1 MAYDGTLKF
10 DTHVDSSGFQS
21 GVSKLAGL
29 AKTGMATAAA
39 AVGAVST
46 ALVTAGGYAV
56 KVGSDF
62 EAGMSKVQAISGATQ
77 DELEQLTT
85 KAKEMGAKTKFSAA
99 ESAEAFQYMAM
110 AGWKTGDM
118 LNGIEGIMNLAAA
131 SGEELAGVSDI
142 VTDALTAFG
151 LQAKDSAHFADVLAA
166 ASSNSNT
173 NVSMM
178 GYTFKYVAP
187 IAGSLKYSIE
197 DVATA
202 VGLMANAGIKGE
214 QAGTSLRSMLTRM
227 INPPKDAAAAME
239 ALNLSMTNADGT
251 MRPLNDVL
259 LDMRESFSKLDDSQ
273 KASYASSL
281 AGQEAMS
288 GLLAIV
294 NASDEDFEKLSA
306 AINNADGTAQ
316 EMAQTMQDNL
326 QGAVE
331 EFTGSVETLGLEVY
345 EGMQEPLKE
354 AVTEGIEYVNRLTE
368 TFRTGGLEEAVA
380 ETGEIFGEL
389 AVKAAEQAPK
399 MVNASVKFIQSFV
412 NGIAKNSSK
421 LLSAAKSI
429 VSALVN
435 GLVKLLPKEVQ
446 KPVQETV
453 NILKKS
459 FEDGG
464 LKSAINTT
472 SNILKNLGTIATNL
486 ARTILPPLAKAVD
499 FVGENLD
506 ILLPIVSSVTAAFAA
521 QAIVSQI
528 TSMMA
533 AHKAIVELLTKAE
546 QANALQLLA
555 ANGALSIKEML
566 VGVLTGKITLA
577 TAAQWLWNAAMN
589 ANPIGLIV
597 TAVAALTAGI
607 TALCLVTNDGT
618 SAEERLAEST
628 AALGESFVKVAEGA
642 AEFYEG
648 IQNAESH
655 LSAFNDTLFASAEEQ
670 QELQTNM
677 EEVQNGITSICKLA
691 TEERRDYTEAE
702 IQQLDEY
709 FQKLADLTQQQ
720 FDLEQQKAESI
731 RQVAETEAETHRGSL
746 AEYEAV
752 SQEWIN
758 TAQEQY
764 EAQKQLA
771 EESAINEIALLNQK
785 YGDQATMSNEAYA
798 KEYEAIL
805 ARKEQNITAAQE
817 EVGAVVSAFEEGYVE
832 RSQNLQDFLE
842 KTREYQEQEQ
852 AEQDQH
858 NEKMAQLSQEL
869 QDIENDETLFLNDKN
884 YAIGNIQ
891 QSMQN
896 ETRRHNEKLKD
907 MQDEYHKELDEGTQE
922 ELSNWLTML
931 AQTEQYGGKISK
943 ENKDMVDDILD
954 ELDGLSPKTR
964 EAMKNAMSPMLE
976 EMENS
981 EPGLFEK
988 AAGIANGI
996 LSRLKSVFGIKSPS
1010 RETRKI
1016 FRQVMEGAEGGLQD
1030 EVPKLLKQTD
1040 SIAQNVIQGFQKARF
1055 NASALVQRM
1064 KSAVSSQ
1071 MKLVSA
1077 PAVASAAQTTAGLA
1091 YAYAGESSQ
1100 PGMLHRIEIP
1110 LQLDGREVARATAEY
1125 TDDELEEI
1133 RRRKERGG

>member
-46 ALVTAGGYAV
+46 ALVTAGGYAI

-62 EAGMSKVQAISGATQ
+62 EAGMSQVQAISGATQ
-77 DELEQLTT
+77 DELEQLTA

-173 NVSMM
+173 NVGMM

-214 QAGTSLRSMLTRM
+214 QAGTSLRAMLTRM

-239 ALNLSMTNADGT
+239 ALNLSMTNADGS

-326 QGAVE
+326 QGALE

-368 TFRTGGLEEAVA
+368 TFRTGGLEAAVA

-389 AVKAAEQAPK
+389 AVKAAQQAPK
-399 MVNASVKFIQSFV
+399 MVNASVKFIQSFI
-412 NGIAKNSSK
+412 NGISQNSSK

-446 KPVQETV
+446 KPVQEAV
-453 NILKKS
+453 QILKKS

-464 LKSAINTT
+464 LKSAIQTT
-472 SNILKNLGTIATNL
+472 GNILKNLGTIATNL
-486 ARTILPPLAKAVD
+486 AKTVLPPLAKAVD

-506 ILLPIVSSVTAAFAA
+506 ILLPVVSAVTAAFAA

-533 AHKAIVELLTKAE
+533 AHRTIVELLTKAE

-555 ANGALSIKEML
+555 ANGALTIKEML
-566 VGVLTGKITLA
+566 VGLLTGKITLA

-597 TAVAALTAGI
+597 TAVAVLTAGI
-607 TALCLVTNDGT
+607 VALCLTMDDGT

-628 AALGESFVKVAEGA
+628 AALGESFAGVGEAA

-677 EEVQNGITSICKLA
+677 EEVQDGITSICKLA

-720 FDLEQQKAESI
+720 FDLEQQKAEAI
-731 RQVAETEAETHRGSL
+731 KQQAQTIAETHQGSL
-746 AEYEAV
+746 EEYEAV

-758 TAQEQY
+758 TSQEQY
-764 EAQKQLA
+764 EVQKKLA
-771 EESAINEIALLNQK
+771 EEQAINEIALLNQMYK
-785 YGDQATMSNEAYA
+785 DKATMSNEAYA
-798 KEYEAIL
+798 EDYKKIIDN
-805 ARKEQNITAAQE
+805 RDRNIAAAQG

-832 RSQNLQDFLE
+832 RSQNLQDFLD

-852 AEQDQH
+852 AEKDEH

-869 QDIENDETLFLNDKN
+869 QDIENDETL
-884 YAIGNIQ
+884 
-891 QSMQN
+891 SMQAKAYKIYYKQREIDE
-896 ETRRHNEKLKD
+896 ETQRHKNKLAD
-907 MQDEYHKELDEGTQE
+907 IQDEYNKEFDKDTQE
-922 ELSNWLTML
+922 ELGSWLTML

-943 ENKDMVDDILD
+943 ENKDMVDDIID
-954 ELDGLSPKTR
+954 AMDGLPKEAK
-964 EAMKNAMSPMLE
+964 EAMNETMSGMFKGME
-976 EMENS
+976 EK
-981 EPGLFEK
+981 EPSLFNK

-996 LSRLKSVFGIKSPS
+996 ISRLKTTLEIKSPS
-1010 RETRKI
+1010 RKTRKI

-1030 EVPKLLKQTD
+1030 ETPNLLKQTD
-1040 SIAQNVIQGFQKARF
+1040 FIAQNVTQGFQKARF

-1071 MKLVSA
+1071 IQLVSA
-1077 PAVASAAQTTAGLA
+1077 PAQASAAQTAAKLA
-1091 YAYAGESSQ
+1091 YAYAGETTQ
-1100 PGMLHRIEIP
+1100 TGMVHRVEIP
-1110 LQLDGREVARATAEY
+1110 LQLDGREIARATAEY
-1125 TDDELEEI
+1125 TDSELEDI